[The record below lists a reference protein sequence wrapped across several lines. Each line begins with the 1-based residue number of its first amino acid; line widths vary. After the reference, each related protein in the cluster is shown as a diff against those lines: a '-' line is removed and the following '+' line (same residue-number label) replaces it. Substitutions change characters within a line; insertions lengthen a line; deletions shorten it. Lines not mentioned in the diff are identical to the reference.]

1 MEVALIGLIAALPAL
16 MWFFLWRVQDKEREP
31 FHAMLW
37 CFFLGMMASL
47 PFFFLKQFDISV
59 GSDSWQ
65 IFLFAFLEETVKAV
79 MVVIGIE
86 ISRHWFTQIVDGLI
100 YGSAVA
106 LGFAFVENMVYLIDF
121 TSSASSFVTVYL
133 VRSLDTMLGHTLFTA
148 LFGFFYASAYLRKEI
163 FPEKKKEK
171 PWYHFCL
178 NLWEAL
184 PFHVTLFHLLPNRP
198 SKHGHYPGSLIL
210 EGILLASV
218 LHGIFNLLHQ
228 KTSWGT
234 SLGFL
239 TVPLVFFVMYGIWRM
254 FLQGVYV
261 RVVRRVKG
269 DRKARKARKELK
281 GRKDRKDQ
289 A

>member
-1 MEVALIGLIAALPAL
+1 MEVFLIGLIVALPAL

-37 CFFLGMMASL
+37 CFFLGVAASL
-47 PFFFLKQFDISV
+47 PFFVLKQVGISV
-59 GSDSWQ
+59 GNDSWQ
-65 IFLFAFLEETVKAV
+65 IFLFAFLEEIVKAI

-106 LGFAFVENMVYLIDF
+106 LGFAFAENVFYLIDLVGS
-121 TSSASSFVTVYL
+121 TSSLVTVYL

-163 FPEKKKEK
+163 FPKKKKEK
-171 PWYHFCL
+171 PWYHFFF

-184 PFHVTLFHLLPNRP
+184 PLHVTLFHLLPNRP

-210 EGILLASV
+210 EGILVASG
-218 LHGIFNLLHQ
+218 LHGLFNLLHH
-228 KTSWGT
+228 KTFLGT

-239 TVPLVFFVMYGIWRM
+239 TVPLVSLVVYGIWRM

-269 DRKARKARKELK
+269 
-281 GRKDRKDQ
+281 
-289 A
+289 